1 MRRLKERFK
10 KNPEVERPPFSW
22 RRPLAEI
29 PKMGNHDFEQFYV
42 SAINKANLLFPVTE
56 ESMTRLAA
64 VIHNVFRI
72 DNNVVLTTGKN
83 RKHYPTLWSAF
94 LNRLWSDDLTFF
106 WRMSEPHHLMWNYI
120 GEGGRGVLVEN
131 YSDEAKA
138 LSFLER
144 PDIAV
149 EHLRQ
154 FKGFLNSI
162 PSKNIDFQRFDFPNF
177 KNFDFSEVKIQI
189 KEYMNNLSQHVYS
202 RFQSH
207 MAGIPYLN
215 FRHVGDSKIR
225 NSRKEIPVVITRIF
239 PWDSDIVGKMETAAK
254 RGISTAKPISLVT
267 IDSADFL
274 IMTNDGKAL
283 SYVGRDSKKSFIHS
297 LFKKHG
303 ELLAR
308 AHSVGVGHDD
318 PAPRN
323 VVFKQSDTRLSL
335 TLIDYEDLWIAD
347 KEEPIPY
354 PDRKLGLT
362 RVVEETNY
370 GHLPYGCLDA
380 FIEGYGKDEFQKVMG
395 RTY

>member
-10 KNPEVERPPFSW
+10 KNPEVERPPLSW

-29 PKMGNHDFEQFYV
+29 PKMGNQDFEQFYI
-42 SAINKANLLFPVTE
+42 SALGKTDMIFPISE
-56 ESMTRLAA
+56 KSMTRLAGI
-64 VIHNVFRI
+64 IHNIFRI

-83 RKHYPTLWSAF
+83 RQDFSPLWFTF

-131 YSDEAKA
+131 YNDEAKA

-215 FRHVGDSKIR
+215 FRYVGESKIR
-225 NSRKEIPVVITRIF
+225 NGGKEIPVVITRIF
-239 PWDSDIVGKMETAAK
+239 PWDPDIVGKMEIAAK
-254 RGISTAKPISLVT
+254 RGIPTAKPISLIT

-274 IMTNDGKAL
+274 VMTNEGVAL
-283 SYVGRDSKKSFIHS
+283 SYIGKDRRRDIHS
-297 LFKKHG
+297 LFKAHG
-303 ELLAR
+303 ELISK

-323 VVFKQSDTRLSL
+323 VVLKLSEWPSQL
-335 TLIDYEDLWIAD
+335 TLIDYEDLWISD
-347 KEEPIPY
+347 YEGQIIY

-362 RVVEETNY
+362 RVVEEFSY
-370 GHLPYGCLDA
+370 GHLPHYCLDA
-380 FIEGYGKDEFQKVMG
+380 FVEGYGKEGFQKVMG